1 MKELE
6 AFAENAVAVNRM
18 ILRHLSISEAFA
30 PPVFNLDNAFGEEL
44 EEKTPRFT
52 IGDGDSEGIM
62 VGDLD
67 FQISSESEGEQASS
81 MWMGLSPPGKSSL
94 ARRRMLSRGSSEDDS
109 TKPRSPPKAPSA
121 LF

>member
-1 MKELE
+1 
-6 AFAENAVAVNRM
+6 M

-30 PPVFNLDNAFGEEL
+30 PPVFNLENAFGEEF
-44 EEKTPRFT
+44 EEKTPKFT
-52 IGDGDSEGIM
+52 IGDGDGGDGGICH
-62 VGDLD
+62 GDFD

-94 ARRRMLSRGSSEDDS
+94 ARRRMLSRGSSEDDDS